1 MLKDRMNGIPKLL
14 RELHEFRNAIHYG
27 DLLYSNTA
35 KADVHRAADS
45 EIIPVPFKKHANQR
59 DICYK
64 RILA

>member
-1 MLKDRMNGIPKLL
+1 MKGSMNGVHKLL

-35 KADVHRAADS
+35 KADIHRAANS
-45 EIIPVPFKKHANQR
+45 EITPVPFKKHANQC

-64 RILA
+64 HILA